1 MYAVLQLPHVCYE
14 ERYFMSIS
22 DLLQVLAGVGVL
34 IYGIIIMGDS
44 LQIIA
49 GDRMRKLIGSLT
61 ATPLKG
67 LMVGTAVTSILQS
80 SGATTIMVVS
90 FVDIGFMNLTQAIG
104 VILGANIGTTITGQ
118 LIAFD
123 ITNVA
128 HICALLG
135 AGICILAHEK
145 RTKRIGACIVGFSL
159 LFIGMEMMKG
169 PLSFF
174 KERPDII
181 AAFSSHPAIAFIA
194 GLVLTLIVQSSSAT
208 VGLTMAVA
216 AQGIIPLQTAI
227 IIILGDNIGST
238 IAAVLASLGANR
250 AAKQAAAAHVMI
262 KVLGTVVILLILPF
276 YTKLIGMTATTIS
289 RQVANAH
296 TIFNIITAL
305 LFLPFVPQ
313 YAAFIKKI
321 IPDNETVRP
330 VGPIYLNPALIS
342 VSSAAAI
349 DAVRK
354 EMIRLSATVR
364 QMIEN
369 CRRLLVEN
377 DAKLADEIMRTE
389 AEVNDITHDIVQYA
403 AHVGQSRLSTGMSTL
418 LNLSTNAVSDAER
431 IGDHAENIVEMYQY
445 LHEHHLSLSP
455 KALEEGNE
463 MFLLVLKT
471 LDKSIQALDEENP
484 EAAEEA
490 IELEQKI
497 DDTEKALRAQHI
509 ERLNNGL
516 CIPGAGVVF
525 IDILSNLE
533 RVGDHATN
541 LAQMVL
547 EVKKLHK

>member
-1 MYAVLQLPHVCYE
+1 
-14 ERYFMSIS
+14 MSMS
-22 DLLQVLAGVGVL
+22 DMFQVLAGVGVL

-49 GDRMRKLIGSLT
+49 GDRLRKLIGSLT
-61 ATPLKG
+61 ATPVKG
-67 LMVGTAVTSILQS
+67 LLVGTAVTAILQS
-80 SGATTIMVVS
+80 SGATTVMVVS

-104 VILGANIGTTITGQ
+104 VILGANIGTTVTGQ
-118 LIAFD
+118 LIAFN

-128 HICALLG
+128 HICALIG

-145 RTKRIGACIVGFSL
+145 RVKRIGACIVGFAL

-174 KERPDII
+174 KDRPDII
-181 AAFSSHPAIAFIA
+181 AAFSNHPAVAFLA

-262 KVLGTVVILLILPF
+262 KVLGTAVILLILPF
-276 YTKLIGMTATTIS
+276 YTVMIEMTAGTIS

-305 LFLPFVPQ
+305 LFLPFVSQ
-313 YAAFIKKI
+313 YAAFIRKI
-321 IPDNETVRP
+321 IPDDKNVRTA
-330 VGPIYLNPALIS
+330 GTIYLNPTLIS
-342 VSSAAAI
+342 VSSAAAV

-354 EMIRLSATVR
+354 EMIRLSRTVR
-364 QMIEN
+364 QMIED
-369 CRRLLVEN
+369 CRMLLVEN
-377 DAKLADEIMRTE
+377 DAKLADEILRTE
-389 AEVNDITHDIVQYA
+389 SEVNEITHDIVQYA
-403 AHVGQSRLSTGMSTL
+403 AKVGQSRLSTGMSTL

-431 IGDHAENIVEMYQY
+431 IGDHASNIVEMYYY
-445 LHEHHLSLSP
+445 LHDHHLSLSA

-463 MFLLVLKT
+463 MFTLVLKT
-471 LDKSIQALDEENP
+471 LDKSIDALDEENP
-484 EAAEEA
+484 EKATEA
-490 IELEQKI
+490 IKLEQHI
-497 DDTEKALRAQHI
+497 DDTEKSLRSQHI
-509 ERLNNGL
+509 ERLNRGL
-516 CIPGAGVVF
+516 CKPGAGVVF

-541 LAQMVL
+541 LAEMAL
-547 EVKKLHK
+547 EVAKLGRK